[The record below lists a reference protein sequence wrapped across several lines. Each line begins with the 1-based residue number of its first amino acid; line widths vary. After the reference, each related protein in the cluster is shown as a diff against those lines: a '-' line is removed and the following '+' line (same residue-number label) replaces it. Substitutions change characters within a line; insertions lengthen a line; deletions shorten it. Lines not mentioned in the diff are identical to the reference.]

1 MFYFNRL
8 HFKKQWPAIAFLIV
22 FSMGLAAAQ
31 TVFVTS
37 RNTHEV
43 KLYNLATGGF
53 IKNFVTAGSGGLS
66 YPQEVVWHPDGFLLV
81 TGRGNGAVK
90 KYDGATGA
98 YLGNFTSGYTL
109 DNPTKMTVWRDSLL
123 YISQWGVTQNK
134 VVRFDLKTGEF
145 VDEFTSIGVPAGS
158 GHAWDA
164 AGNLYVAQYGNG
176 VDGKVQKFAVDGTF
190 AGTFV
195 SSSILQGPVNLWFDA
210 VGNLFV
216 ADWTL
221 GEVLQFDGAT
231 GAFQS
236 KLVTGLQNI
245 EGFDFDSQGNLYLC
259 DWTANRVF
267 KFDFATNTLAPFIQT
282 GGLQAPNSIL
292 IREPVSGLREENSP
306 EDFSFFISPNP
317 ASEQIQ
323 MTYFLK
329 KAAEVRLDLLDPEG
343 RELVNLFAGKQSPG
357 LQKTLW
363 NGLIF
368 DSFRA
373 GPGIYFVRL
382 RVNSEVVTRKIIR
395 K

>member
-216 ADWTL
+216 GDWTL

-231 GAFQS
+231 GAY
-236 KLVTGLQNI
+236 KRHWGA
-245 EGFDFDSQGNLYLC
+245 Y
-259 DWTANRVF
+259 
-267 KFDFATNTLAPFIQT
+267 
-282 GGLQAPNSIL
+282 
-292 IREPVSGLREENSP
+292 
-306 EDFSFFISPNP
+306 
-317 ASEQIQ
+317 
-323 MTYFLK
+323 
-329 KAAEVRLDLLDPEG
+329 
-343 RELVNLFAGKQSPG
+343 
-357 LQKTLW
+357 
-363 NGLIF
+363 
-368 DSFRA
+368 
-373 GPGIYFVRL
+373 
-382 RVNSEVVTRKIIR
+382 
-395 K
+395 